1 MPRKMADGLLILH
14 FVGLMLAAS
23 GIVGSLASL
32 ASARPAARGKAS
44 AKRSPGRIYARLA
57 SVGVV
62 LMVPSG
68 IGLFV
73 VKPWLFY
80 PGAMFWMKLVFAA
93 IFALAIFGMEMVHA
107 GRTRQAG
114 SLLASLGPLAG
125 LSLVAAVIFSVLA
138 FH

>member
-1 MPRKMADGLLILH
+1 MADGLLILH

-23 GIVGSLASL
+23 GVVGSLASL
-32 ASARPAARGKAS
+32 ASARPVARGKA
-44 AKRSPGRIYARLA
+44 AGKRSPGRIYARLA

-62 LMVPSG
+62 MMVPSG
-68 IGLFV
+68 IGLLI

-80 PGAMFWMKLVFAA
+80 PGTMFWMKLAFTAVFT
-93 IFALAIFGMEMVHA
+93 LAVFGIEMVHA

-114 SLLASLGPLAG
+114 NLLASFSPLAG
-125 LSLVAAVIFSVLA
+125 LSLLATVIFSVLA

>member
-1 MPRKMADGLLILH
+1 MADGLLILH

-23 GIVGSLASL
+23 GVVGALASL

-57 SVGVV
+57 SFGAV

-68 IGLFV
+68 IGLLV

-80 PGAMFWMKLVFAA
+80 PGAMFWMKLAFTAVFV
-93 IFALAIFGMEMVHA
+93 LAVFGIEMVHA

-114 SLLASLGPLAG
+114 NLLASLSPLAG
-125 LSLVAAVIFSVLA
+125 LSLLATVIFSVLA

>member
-1 MPRKMADGLLILH
+1 MSDGLLILH
-14 FVGLMLAAS
+14 FIGLMLAAS
-23 GIVGSLASL
+23 GVIGSLASL

-57 SVGVV
+57 SFGVV
-62 LMVPSG
+62 LIVPSG
-68 IGLFV
+68 IGLLV

-93 IFALAIFGMEMVHA
+93 IFSLAIFAIEMVHA

-114 SLLASLGPLAG
+114 NLLASLSPLAG
-125 LSLVAAVIFSVLA
+125 LSLLAAVIFSVLA

>member
-1 MPRKMADGLLILH
+1 MADGLLILH

-23 GIVGSLASL
+23 GVVGSLASL
-32 ASARPAARGKAS
+32 ASARPAARSKA
-44 AKRSPGRIYARLA
+44 AGKRSPGRIYARLA

-68 IGLFV
+68 VGLLI

-80 PGAMFWMKLVFAA
+80 PGTMFWMKLAFTAVFT
-93 IFALAIFGMEMVHA
+93 LAIFGIEMVHA

-114 SLLASLGPLAG
+114 NLLASLSPLAG
-125 LSLVAAVIFSVLA
+125 LSLLATVIFSVLA

>member
-1 MPRKMADGLLILH
+1 MADGLLILH

-23 GIVGSLASL
+23 GVVGLLASL
-32 ASARPAARGKAS
+32 ASSRPAARGKAS

-93 IFALAIFGMEMVHA
+93 IFSLAIFGIEMIHP

-114 SLLASLGPLAG
+114 NLLASLSPLAG
-125 LSLVAAVIFSVLA
+125 LSLLAVVIFSVMA

>member
-1 MPRKMADGLLILH
+1 MADGLLILH

-23 GIVGSLASL
+23 GVVGALASL
-32 ASARPAARGKAS
+32 ASARPAARGKAT
-44 AKRSPGRIYARLA
+44 AKRGPGRIYARLA

-68 IGLFV
+68 IGLLI

-80 PGAMFWMKLVFAA
+80 PGAMFWMKVVFAVL
-93 IFALAIFGMEMVHA
+93 FTLAIFGIEMVHA
-107 GRTRQAG
+107 GRARGAG
-114 SLLASLGPLAG
+114 NLLASLAPLAG
-125 LSLVAAVIFSVLA
+125 LSLLAGVVFSVLA